1 MKGMI
6 RSRELK
12 ERLFPT
18 SKIMNETEL
27 CLPEIFYGGS
37 LKWEDIYD
45 KSAPATCYQSKYS
58 LENLGSNDNNLK
70 KWPLTHLVKN
80 LVKISY
86 NVSEQ
91 NLKNNPRM
99 LKMLSNAFLTYQ
111 LLIEVKYK
119 GKKYQMFSILSKNS
133 ENENI
138 NGFTRA

>member
-1 MKGMI
+1 MKNLQTEQG
-6 RSRELK
+6 
-12 ERLFPT
+12 ERIFANILENLVSYSAEAHKIAKSFLQ
-18 SKIMNETEL
+18 KIMNETEL

-86 NVSEQ
+86 NVSE
-91 NLKNNPRM
+91 
-99 LKMLSNAFLTYQ
+99 
-111 LLIEVKYK
+111 
-119 GKKYQMFSILSKNS
+119 
-133 ENENI
+133 
-138 NGFTRA
+138 